1 MRTRIKRVA
10 ESITTRVDQLVSV
23 PFDEEN
29 ELALAPVDQAQVAR
43 LTELAGQFKEALV
56 PVTPQPAFQARLRET
71 LLAAASQRLAAQ
83 KESRVAAIR
92 RRWVLVG
99 AGVGSALSVAGIV
112 AAVLLHQRVIRL

>member
-43 LTELAGQFKEALV
+43 LTELAGQFKEVLV